1 MAAAIPAGSIRVRRA
16 SRWVEYVQEA
26 TEAALL
32 RTDTQSRVRAVA
44 LAILERSDR
53 DHLSRPTWAFIQERT
68 GQSRAT
74 VARHLAWLRHQGL
87 LATVAP
93 GRRGIFAPGGA
104 LSGTLPGEHEVPEE
118 NSPSDPGN
126 EAALYVLCEPAPL
139 NLVEDEEAVDETETP
154 PPLGVKDHPRTRA
167 RGDFST
173 PTEPL
178 RGTDSRAA
186 TRPPGGAAWRHL
198 TPWPA
203 GQTPSG
209 KDNMLRAAA
218 ELQNRVPALR
228 HLTAQHVRSIC
239 REFFLAGWNIIDLH
253 HALDNRPDGTTW
265 PHSGANGVEN
275 WGAWLR
281 YRLAPWRQQGTV
293 LRSPTQRS
301 TAEAAEAKAR
311 ARARRE
317 AYEQYRN
324 TRPSRQRSAAAVAAL
339 SAARAAARTKI
350 RHRG

>member
-1 MAAAIPAGSIRVRRA
+1 MAAAIPAGSMRVRRA

-26 TEAALL
+26 TEEALL
-32 RTDTQSRVRAVA
+32 RSDTQSRVRAVA

-104 LSGTLPGEHEVPEE
+104 LSGKLPGEYEVPEG
-118 NSPSDPGN
+118 NYPSDPEN

-139 NLVEDEEAVDETETP
+139 TLVEGEEGVDETETP
-154 PPLGVKDHPRTRA
+154 PPLGVKNHPRTRA
-167 RGDFST
+167 RGDS
-173 PTEPL
+173 PSQIEPL
-178 RGTDSRAA
+178 RGTYPQAA
-186 TRPPGGAAWRHL
+186 SRPPGGAAWRHL

-218 ELQNRVPALR
+218 ELQNRVPVLR
-228 HLTAQHVRSIC
+228 HISAQHVRSIC
-239 REFFLAGWNIIDLH
+239 REYFLAGWTIIDLH
-253 HALDNRPDGTTW
+253 QAIDHRPDCSTW
-265 PHSGANGVEN
+265 PHSGAAGVEN

-281 YRLAPWRQQGTV
+281 HRLNAWRQDGTV
-293 LRSPTQRS
+293 LRSPGQRS
-301 TAEAAEAKAR
+301 LAETVEAKAR
-311 ARARRE
+311 ARARRQ
-317 AYEQYRN
+317 AHEQYRS
-324 TRPSRQRSAAAVAAL
+324 THPGRERSAAALAAL
-339 SAARAAARTKI
+339 HAARLASHTEI
-350 RHRG
+350 RRQG